1 MFVTIGL
8 GKEKYQTSPKEKENQ
23 AEVIE
28 WHEVCELWVD
38 YIILNIILSFNYF
51 MNYFFR
57 QIPKQG
63 NTAELI
69 LSILH
74 RNFLGLDQFL
84 GQVSI
89 PLAEIDVYERP
100 KSKYVFFLY

>member
-1 MFVTIGL
+1 MIF
-8 GKEKYQTSPKEKENQ
+8 
-23 AEVIE
+23 
-28 WHEVCELWVD
+28 
-38 YIILNIILSFNYF
+38 
-51 MNYFFR
+51 FFR

-69 LSILH
+69 LSVLH

-84 GQVSI
+84 GQTTI

-100 KSKYVFFLY
+100 KSKYVYS

>member
-1 MFVTIGL
+1 M
-8 GKEKYQTSPKEKENQ
+8 GKEKYQTSPKEKAIDNEFT
-23 AEVIE
+23 E
-28 WHEVCELWVD
+28 WHEVCELYVE
-38 YIILNIILSFNYF
+38 INKLNIIQVGTYLLYF
-51 MNYFFR
+51 LIFFFR

-69 LSILH
+69 LSVLH

-84 GQVSI
+84 GQTTI

-100 KSKYVFFLY
+100 KSKYVFS

>member
-1 MFVTIGL
+1 
-8 GKEKYQTSPKEKENQ
+8 
-23 AEVIE
+23 
-28 WHEVCELWVD
+28 
-38 YIILNIILSFNYF
+38 
-51 MNYFFR
+51 MNFLFFR

-69 LSILH
+69 LSVLH

-84 GQVSI
+84 GQTTI

-100 KSKYVFFLY
+100 KSKYVYS